1 MIECMYVCM
10 NVCMYDL
17 AAALS
22 GKAKQFDVRLSMLGC
37 PCSAHVGLFMFA
49 CACSAIHD
57 IMMLS
62 CWAMGCPSVLS
73 IFLIFSYYHTDIY
86 IYIDILYDILIY
98 CLSV

>member
-49 CACSAIHD
+49 CACSAVHD
-57 IMMLS
+57 VIML
-62 CWAMGCPSVLS
+62 GYGLS
-73 IFLIFSYYHTDIY
+73 ICPFLYFHTI
-86 IYIDILYDILIY
+86 ILIY
-98 CLSV
+98 II

>member
-22 GKAKQFDVRLSMLGC
+22 GVCSFIKAKQFDVRLSMLGC

-49 CACSAIHD
+49 CACSAVHD
-57 IMMLS
+57 VIML
-62 CWAMGCPSVLS
+62 GYGLS
-73 IFLIFSYYHTDIY
+73 ICPFLYFHTI
-86 IYIDILYDILIY
+86 ILIY
-98 CLSV
+98 II